1 MRPRKRKP
9 LLSEQLNGWLI
20 PLVGIGLLTI
30 SLLSVYEVYQ
40 TSTKSV
46 TERLERELTMLDTSV
61 KAIALTYPE
70 ANKAREQAVKRTK
83 NQQLADLAQDDYE
96 AAFETFRTKDQV
108 FPAIALTNTEQT
120 TVRRD
125 LNTKTVTTVTH
136 GDRFILAK
144 AIQELDTIVFLS
156 VDRDQ
161 LIGPAK
167 ALAFELGTLSLAVL
181 FFVSLLIRFRIK
193 QQLAPLSVLSLKI
206 EEAHAKRNYRP
217 LSLKTTTF
225 EVEQLV
231 FQYNQLMNQITSLTD
246 ELGNTS
252 NQLKQMQPEF
262 MSQLSATEESVT
274 AISEVATSLT
284 THSREV
290 ESVVEET
297 DQLLHTSSLAL
308 ERMNQSLQESQR
320 TLVQFQS
327 EIVQEETILDA
338 LKIRTQ
344 TLHTSSDV
352 VLRSLHSTR
361 EKNDSM
367 NHSIQQIQRVA
378 EATRRLSLNA
388 LIEASRAGEA
398 GRGFAIVAKEVELLS
413 LDVTHLIR
421 SINQANDELTASVT
435 TMEGDLSQMTT
446 HINDTF
452 QQLGQATDGMTQL
465 FSGSSR
471 IEEALRHVE
480 LERHA
485 VNTVNPAVAS
495 HLKTIQHTL
504 LTLQTY
510 GKTLGDQ
517 MNVNIARQEQLKR
530 HGDTMHQQVQLLE
543 RAIDASDH
551 TLTRR

>member
-1 MRPRKRKP
+1 MRPRKRKR

-46 TERLERELTMLDTSV
+46 TERLERELTMFDTSV

-70 ANKAREQAVKRTK
+70 ASKARDQAVKRTK

-96 AAFETFRTKDQV
+96 AAFETFRTKNQV
-108 FPAIALTNTEQT
+108 FPTVTLTQTEQKA
-120 TVRRD
+120 VRHD
-125 LNTKTVTTVTH
+125 LKTKTVTTVMH

-144 AIQELDTIVFLS
+144 SIQELDTIVFLS
-156 VDRDQ
+156 VDRQQ

-167 ALAFELGTLSLAVL
+167 ALALELGTLSLAVL

-217 LSLKTTTF
+217 LSLKTNTF

-231 FQYNQLMNQITSLTD
+231 LQYNQLMDQITSLTG

-252 NQLKQMQPEF
+252 NQLKRMQPEF
-262 MSQLSATEESVT
+262 MTQLAATEESVT
-274 AISEVATSLT
+274 AIAEVATSLNA
-284 THSREV
+284 HSREV

-297 DQLLHTSSLAL
+297 DQLLQTSSVSL
-308 ERMNQSLQESQR
+308 ERMNHSLQESQR
-320 TLVQFQS
+320 TLAQFQS
-327 EIVQEETILDA
+327 EIVQEQTILDA
-338 LKIRTQ
+338 LKTGTR
-344 TLHTSSDV
+344 TLHMSSDV
-352 VLRSLHSTR
+352 VLQSLHTTS
-361 EKNDSM
+361 EKSDSM
-367 NHSIQQIQRVA
+367 NHSIEQIQRVA

-421 SINQANDELTASVT
+421 SINQANDELTASVMA
-435 TMEGDLSQMTT
+435 MEDDLRKMTA

-452 QQLGQATDGMTQL
+452 QQLGQATDGLTAL
-465 FSGSSR
+465 ITGSAR

-480 LERHA
+480 SERHA
-485 VNTVNPAVAS
+485 VNTVNPAVVS
-495 HLKTIQHTL
+495 HLETIQHTL
-504 LTLQTY
+504 LTLHTY
-510 GKTLGDQ
+510 GGTLHTQ
-517 MNVNIARQEQLKR
+517 MNVNIERQEQLKR
-530 HGDTMHQQVQLLE
+530 HGDRIHEQVRLLE
-543 RAIDASDH
+543 RTIDADANS
-551 TLTRR
+551 T